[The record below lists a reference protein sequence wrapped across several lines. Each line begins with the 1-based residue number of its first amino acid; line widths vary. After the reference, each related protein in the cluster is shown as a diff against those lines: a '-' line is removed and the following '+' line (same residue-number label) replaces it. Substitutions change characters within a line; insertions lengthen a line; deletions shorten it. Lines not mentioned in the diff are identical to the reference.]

1 MPNAIVYET
10 SVRPDWVDY
19 NGHMRDAYYAL
30 VFSLAVDGVQDTV
43 GIDASYR
50 QSTRCTMYVVEMHN
64 FYIREVKEGDQ
75 LRVESLVLDCDS
87 KRYHLYQRMMHDDQ
101 VVAVCESLQLHVS
114 QSPTPRAAIMP
125 QPIQEKLRGYRLTGE
140 HVDELGFRSRPMG
153 IRQGGS

>member
-1 MPNAIVYET
+1 MSNAIVYRT
-10 SVRPDWVDY
+10 SVHPDWVDY

-50 QSTRCTMYVVEMHN
+50 NSTRCTMYVVEMHN
-64 FYIREVKEGDQ
+64 FYIREVKKGDQ

-87 KRYHLYQRMMHDDQ
+87 KRYHLFQRMTYDDQ
-101 VVAVCESLQLHVS
+101 LVAVCESLQLHVS
-114 QSPTPRAAIMP
+114 QIPTPRAAQMP
-125 QPIQEKLRGYRLTGE
+125 QSIQENLLEHRLTGE
-140 HVDELGFRSRPMG
+140 QISELRFRSRSIG